1 MVDKKPKA
9 SQVAPQEDV
18 ISSMPDIVIN
28 NIFDRLP
35 IQEAVR
41 TCILSKDWRYK
52 WNILSQLVFDIEFF
66 GFLQATKNSRDCGRI
81 ISSLMHHLKG
91 SIKKFVLCIDDKCDS
106 VMDAEEI
113 NKWIIYLTENGLT
126 QLTIKNR
133 GERPLRLTSHIFS
146 YLELTQLELQNC
158 ELPPG
163 TDFRGFPNLL
173 GLNLDS
179 VDIETYRCGEFLT
192 RCPNLERL
200 VYYFSNYDIN
210 ETDIAKLVNLKM
222 LLWQLGTFKNT
233 KMITS
238 SKIFVVMGFLT
249 KLSELSLFFL
259 NCQLLEDARR
269 SVPTSFPCLKKL
281 NLLGIDFSSKSMVSF
296 AVELICA
303 CPNLLSLKI
312 CALYEDLLSLKMK
325 TAIEDAFQ
333 PGSSEVDYS
342 RMGQLQLRNVELYSI
357 TGSKN
362 EECMIK
368 SLLACSPFLKR
379 IVINADSQVFG
390 DDHGDSEF
398 ATKLLKL
405 HRASPIAEIDLVRRR

>member
-1 MVDKKPKA
+1 
-9 SQVAPQEDV
+9 
-18 ISSMPDIVIN
+18 
-28 NIFDRLP
+28 
-35 IQEAVR
+35 
-41 TCILSKDWRYK
+41 
-52 WNILSQLVFDIEFF
+52 
-66 GFLQATKNSRDCGRI
+66 
-81 ISSLMHHLKG
+81 
-91 SIKKFVLCIDDKCDS
+91 
-106 VMDAEEI
+106 MDAEEI
-113 NKWIIYLTENGLT
+113 NKWIVYLTENGLK

-173 GLNLDS
+173 GLNLEW
-179 VDIETYRCGEFLT
+179 VDIETLKCGEFLT

-200 VYYFSNYDIN
+200 DYFSWNYNIN
-210 ETDIAKLVNLKM
+210 ETAIAKLVNLKK

-233 KMITS
+233 KMITN

-249 KLSELSLFFL
+249 KLSQLSLAFF

-269 SVPTSFPCLKKL
+269 SVPRSFPCLKKL
-281 NLLGIDFSSKSMVSF
+281 NLFGIDFSSETMVSF

-303 CPNLLSLKI
+303 CPNLLSLNI
-312 CALYEDLLSLKMK
+312 K
-325 TAIEDAFQ
+325 TAIQDAFP

-342 RMGQLQLRNVELYSI
+342 RMGQLQLRNVGLYSI
-357 TGSKN
+357 RGSKN

-368 SLLACSPFLKR
+368 SLLACSPLLKK
-379 IVINADSQVFG
+379 IVITADSPEVFG
-390 DDHGDSEF
+390 DDHGDSDF

-405 HRASPIAEIDLVRRR
+405 HRASPIAEIDLVRQR